1 MQQSTFPA
9 QYLGSIEDARLS
21 PTPLTHH
28 TKPAPLNTCM
38 TDRTTLR
45 IRNRQQRIAQ
55 KLSRTCEEHFVCL
68 CAFLWPKTKAS
79 SPISRRPQNYLK
91 SSARVNL
98 HRRRA
103 IRAPEDPDN

>member
-28 TKPAPLNTCM
+28 TKPAPLNTCI

-55 KLSRTCEEHFVCL
+55 KLSRTREEHFVCL
-68 CAFLWPKTKAS
+68 LFLFVA
-79 SPISRRPQNYLK
+79 
-91 SSARVNL
+91 
-98 HRRRA
+98 
-103 IRAPEDPDN
+103 